1 MMRMPA
7 PGATAA
13 TGALVAAFEV
23 GLKRAI
29 VRDDDGMG

>member
-7 PGATAA
+7 PQQLPARWS
-13 TGALVAAFEV
+13 AAFEV

-29 VRDDDGMG
+29 VRDHDGMG